1 MPKAKARYYI
11 KENGVLKPVTKKEF
25 FRLRDEEVK
34 NNYVSQQWLIES
46 KQYTKHQLDSYE
58 KQGLLTPLKHKG
70 KIFFPKEQLID
81 IIDSE
86 PSQRKM
92 AF

>member
-1 MPKAKARYYI
+1 MPKAKAQYFIQQREGS
-11 KENGVLKPVTKKEF
+11 KSVTKKEF

-34 NNYVSQQWLIES
+34 NNYVSKHRLIES
-46 KQYTKHQLDSYE
+46 KEYTRYQLDSYE

-70 KIFFPKEQLID
+70 KIFFPKEQLIK

-86 PSQRKM
+86 PSQRKLSL
-92 AF
+92 